1 MSPVATVGQRP
12 ISHLVGQKLEYVRLG
27 DVIILGFS
35 GGTRVLIETVV
46 HLAGVDDASGE
57 DDLAML
63 LGDVV
68 RAAGTNPAGELTI
81 TLASGSELLVGA
93 DAEVESW
100 AVSGSDGGLVVCL
113 PKGELAVWAGTKS

>member
-1 MSPVATVGQRP
+1 
-12 ISHLVGQKLEYVRLG
+12 VGQKLEYVRLG

-46 HLAGVDDASGE
+46 HLSGVDAHESE

-68 RAAGTNPAGELTI
+68 RAARTGDTGELTI

-100 AVSGSDGGLVVCL
+100 AVSGPDGGLVVCL
-113 PKGELAVWAGTKS
+113 PRGELAVWASTQS